1 MPADPQGGYRLS
13 QEQQAPLV
21 DTNALG
27 ESPHYLFVYLVVIQ
41 HHIFTQITG
50 SQQSELRVS
59 PYPEICPQASSLQP
73 HHFLVHS

>member
-27 ESPHYLFVYLVVIQ
+27 ESPQYLFVYLVVIQ

-50 SQQSELRVS
+50 SQQSELRQFLHTLRSVLK
-59 PYPEICPQASSLQP
+59 PPHFSLTI
-73 HHFLVHS
+73 S